1 MSSSSTSTISS
12 EWVNDLDA
20 GFLEIARIPRGNGQ
34 AINERSRGDQTVL
47 ERHRVSGSAESCQQ
61 LRPADAGSGLDGETD
76 EVHNALV
83 KPTLEPLTSSAR
95 RHPVNAEADFA
106 NDDRINCDLNLIATQ
121 PFQDLRHRRWLGGL
135 AEDVRIDEIG
145 HPSLGG
151 RMSSVVS
158 VRSRGWNQPF
168 SGQFNNQSTNPSL
181 RRRAF
186 RLSRYS
192 PRSIRS
198 TSNFWPGLM
207 SSCCRMS
214 AGRTIWPLLEM
225 VVVMSRKILSYTARQ
240 HEAKHKKPI
249 TLNGAAAAL
258 NPHVSITHRTTQN

>member
-121 PFQDLRHRRWLGGL
+121 PFQDLCHRGWLGGL
-135 AEDVRIDEIG
+135 AEDVRVDEVG
-145 HPSLGG
+145 HPSLGSW
-151 RMSSVVS
+151 MSSVVS

-168 SGQFNNQSTNPSL
+168 SGQFNSQST
-181 RRRAF
+181 
-186 RLSRYS
+186 
-192 PRSIRS
+192 
-198 TSNFWPGLM
+198 GLCWKWS
-207 SSCCRMS
+207 SSCRVRYCLTCSASTRGKKQQTNHNKRRCRS
-214 AGRTIWPLLEM
+214 HKS
-225 VVVMSRKILSYTARQ
+225 SRKHSAELIS
-240 HEAKHKKPI
+240 
-249 TLNGAAAAL
+249 
-258 NPHVSITHRTTQN
+258 

>member
-20 GFLEIARIPRGNGQ
+20 GFLEITRIPRGNGQ

-76 EVHNALV
+76 EVHNALI
-83 KPTLEPLTSSAR
+83 KPTLEPLASSTR
-95 RHPVNAEADFA
+95 RHPINAEADFA

-121 PFQDLRHRRWLGGL
+121 PFQDLCHRGWLGGL
-135 AEDVRIDEIG
+135 AEDARVDEVG
-145 HPSLGG
+145 HPSLGS

-168 SGQFNNQSTNPSL
+168 SGQFNSQSTNPSL

-186 RLSRYS
+186 RLSTYS
-192 PRSIRS
+192 PRSTRS

-207 SSCCRMS
+207 SSCRRMS

-225 VVVMSRKILSYTARQ
+225 VVVMPRKILSYLKHVNTRQNTRNQSQQTAL
-240 HEAKHKKPI
+240 PP
-249 TLNGAAAAL
+249 AAL
-258 NPHVSITHRTTQN
+258 

>member
-1 MSSSSTSTISS
+1 MNSISSCMISS
-12 EWVNDLDA
+12 ERVNDLDA
-20 GFLEIARIPRGNGQ
+20 GFFEIARIPRGNGQ
-34 AINERSRGDQTVL
+34 TMNERSRGDQTVL
-47 ERHRVSGSAESCQQ
+47 ERHRLTGSAESRQQ

-76 EVHNALV
+76 EVHNALI
-83 KPTLEPLTSSAR
+83 KPTLEPLASWTR
-95 RHPVNAEADFA
+95 RHPINAEADFA

-121 PFQDLRHRRWLGGL
+121 PFQDLCHRGWLGGL

-145 HPSLGG
+145 HPSLGSW
-151 RMSSVVS
+151 MSSVVS

-168 SGQFNNQSTNPSL
+168 SGQFNSQSTNPSL

-186 RLSRYS
+186 RLSMYS

-207 SSCCRMS
+207 SSWCRMS

-225 VVVMSRKILSYTARQ
+225 VVVMPRKILSYLQ
-240 HEAKHKKPI
+240 HVNMKPI
-249 TLNGAAAAL
+249 TPNGAAAAI
-258 NPHVSITHRTTQN
+258 NPHESTMQRTAQHGS